1 MDIDRIFKHLHYIAL
16 LCHILPS
23 WWSCTL
29 GFRSKLPTTLTSM
42 GNPLGMTV
50 WRENS
55 SLYSSRK
62 CPKTLILNWCLC
74 LCWPAKFPEFSDAPI
89 QEVATQCPGRFK
101 SRKVCWESCWGQDFC
116 DKGNFFLRKSHI
128 FWCGGFLSHRD
139 NRATLKRISGSQ
151 SLEISILLFLH
162 SVIICVFIFFIWFS
176 CFFHLKNDNH
186 FFFILVC
193 SFGCWWF
200 CYSVGGSLLVL
211 FFLQYFPSA
220 SSRILAKSYLASKA
234 TDGPYNSCPHYSV
247 TTMLNPCCDKD
258 WRVLSKVLTA
268 VLSLFFFSSRKT
280 VWYKLRSLSWISL
293 IIPDYREQTRWSGWS
308 GWFGWS
314 GWWCW

>member
-1 MDIDRIFKHLHYIAL
+1 MIGTPDLAQGLGLREFLAAKVWKFQFYYFYIQ
-16 LCHILPS
+16 
-23 WWSCTL
+23 
-29 GFRSKLPTTLTSM
+29 
-42 GNPLGMTV
+42 
-50 WRENS
+50 S
-55 SLYSSRK
+55 S
-62 CPKTLILNWCLC
+62 
-74 LCWPAKFPEFSDAPI
+74 FVFS
-89 QEVATQCPGRFK
+89 
-101 SRKVCWESCWGQDFC
+101 
-116 DKGNFFLRKSHI
+116 FFSFYFH
-128 FWCGGFLSHRD
+128 
-139 NRATLKRISGSQ
+139 
-151 SLEISILLFLH
+151 
-162 SVIICVFIFFIWFS
+162 
-176 CFFHLKNDNH
+176 FFHLKNDHH

-314 GWWCW
+314 GWWCWWWWWWWWEWWYLQFVRLSSHNFSTIHKSVSAWRNTKAYDIK